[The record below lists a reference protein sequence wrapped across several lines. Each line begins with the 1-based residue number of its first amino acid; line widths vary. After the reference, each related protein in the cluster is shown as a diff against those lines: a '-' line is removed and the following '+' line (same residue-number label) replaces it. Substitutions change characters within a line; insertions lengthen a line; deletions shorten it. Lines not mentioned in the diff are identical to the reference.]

1 MSEEFENLP
10 GMSGEDTA
18 EFSLD
23 ELIRSTKEEIARVDE
38 MMGLGDTAED
48 AAGPEDFE
56 EEAASPAAQMPAFEP
71 QLPEEYAD
79 LSVEEEEA
87 AKEAA
92 AAAAAAEEEEA
103 RRRSGLPAGVKVLLY
118 VCCVL
123 AASVLL
129 AIGAWKCADDLLAL
143 TKPDMDVTVTVAEN
157 ASIEDV
163 TRELHD
169 KELVNYP
176 WLFQFYC
183 WFSHAEQK
191 IVPGTYELNAMY
203 DYHALV
209 NGMRQASAQ
218 RATVTVMVPEGYECA
233 DIFAMLEE
241 NGVCSAEDLRKTAA
255 SYAFDYDFLQD
266 LPYGEDNRLE
276 GYLFPDTYEFYV
288 DDEPENVLG
297 KFLRNFDSK
306 FTDEMRAAIDDL
318 NDRLHERYL
327 EGGFSEEDA
336 ANGTLT
342 MQDVITVASLVEK
355 ETAKTSESANIA
367 SVIYNR
373 LTSQL
378 YPCLQIDATI
388 QYALA
393 ERKETLTNADKEVIS
408 PYNTYKN
415 AGLPVGPI
423 ANPGMGSIRA
433 ALYPAD
439 TNYYFYALG
448 DEGVHHFSEN
458 YYEHQD
464 FLDETE

>member
-18 EFSLD
+18 EFSID
-23 ELIRSTKEEIARVDE
+23 DLIRSTKEEIARVDE
-38 MMGLGDTAED
+38 MMGLGDE
-48 AAGPEDFE
+48 AGAPEDDG
-56 EEAASPAAQMPAFEP
+56 EEAASPASQMPVFEP

-157 ASIEDV
+157 ASIDEV
-163 TRELHD
+163 TQELHD

-176 WLFQFYC
+176 WLFKFYC
-183 WFSHAEQK
+183 WFSHAERK

-255 SYAFDYDFLQD
+255 SYEFDYDFLQD

-288 DDEPENVLG
+288 GDEPVNVLG

-318 NDRLHERYL
+318 NDRLHARYL

-336 ANGTLT
+336 ANGELS

-448 DEGVHHFSEN
+448 DDGVHHFSEN

-464 FLDETE
+464 FLNETE